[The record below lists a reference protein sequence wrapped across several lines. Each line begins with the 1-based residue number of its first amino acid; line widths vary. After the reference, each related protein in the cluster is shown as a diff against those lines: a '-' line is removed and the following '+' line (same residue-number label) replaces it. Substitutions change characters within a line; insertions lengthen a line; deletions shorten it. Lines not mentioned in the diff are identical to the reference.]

1 MGRRPGEELR
11 DRLRRRDPGYRL
23 IRRAAR
29 LTVVASLTFYGCRY
43 GLGSVTLATYAL
55 FGTVATGSFAQLPGP
70 AAVRAR
76 TLLAAV
82 PVAWAL
88 VAIGTVL
95 AVSTG
100 AASAG
105 MLVVGFAVAFAGVG
119 GPRLVGLANAL
130 QLFYILA
137 CFPPYQPDTLPARL
151 AGVTLGVVLVALA
164 EVTLWPDP
172 APVSFPQRLATA
184 AGGLADLVD
193 ALADVLVARPGAAEE
208 AERRQARAAQLI
220 DQVRMPRLPVTARP
234 TSAGRRDRAWRDAAA
249 AVKEV
254 LAVAESLA
262 SRPDVAGSGD
272 ADLAGVLRRCAA
284 SLRRSADV
292 AVGRPGTP
300 AVDEPGPATPLP
312 TSWRAA
318 GPARLRV
325 DATVRTLTDQVGTYA
340 TAIGIAT
347 GPRGRHAARPPEA
360 GADRFWYAGRST
372 WSLYRRQFRAHLT
385 PRSVYLEGAV
395 RLAVALAAARVIAG
409 VVNLQHGFWVLLAT
423 LSLMRASAS
432 DTRTTLR
439 PALVGTL
446 AGGAAGGLLLLV
458 SPERQ
463 AYAALLPL
471 ALVLAFGVGPLLGL
485 GWAQALLTLLLIVV
499 FAQLSPASWQLAGA
513 RVVDVAIGAVVGVL
527 AGLLLWPRG
536 SGGELR
542 RNAGAYL
549 AASGRAAEK
558 IVEAFAGGAD
568 ARAAVTAARRA
579 EALATASLVQY
590 HGERHDPRL
599 SHVDWDAVLAA
610 AHRAGYGGQA
620 LLADRRPGALAPWP
634 GPAAALVARATRLRD
649 GYADLGRQVT
659 RGRVDRP
666 PAPAEPTGDVARQV
680 HGLVRDGEDRPEV
693 LALVEVDGWLA
704 DLDGHLRRVAGALP
718 DERAHPMRPPA
729 VTNHSPVSQ
738 SDGPPATR

>member
-1 MGRRPGEELR
+1 MRRRPGGELR
-11 DRLRRRDPGYRL
+11 DRLRQRDPGFRL
-23 IRRAAR
+23 VRRAAR
-29 LTVVASLTFYGCRY
+29 LTVVASLVFYGCRY
-43 GLGSVTLATYAL
+43 GLGNVTLATYAL

-88 VAIGTVL
+88 VAVGTVL
-95 AVSTG
+95 AVSTA

-105 MLVVGFAVAFAGVG
+105 MLVIGFAVAFAGVG

-137 CFPPYQPDTLPARL
+137 CFPPYQPETLPARL
-151 AGVTLGVVLVALA
+151 GGVTLGVALVALA

-172 APVSFPQRLATA
+172 APVSFARRLAA
-184 AGGLADLVD
+184 AAAGLADLVD
-193 ALADVLVARPGAAEE
+193 ALADVLVARPGAAED
-208 AERRQARAAQLI
+208 AAHRHDRAAQLL
-220 DQVRMPRLPVTARP
+220 DEVRMARLPVTARP
-234 TSAGRRDRAWRDAAA
+234 ISAGRRDRAWRDAAGA
-249 AVKEV
+249 AQEV

-262 SRPDVAGSGD
+262 SRPDVTGSGD
-272 ADLAGVLRRCAA
+272 ADLAAALRRSAA
-284 SLRRSADV
+284 SLRRSAEV
-292 AVGRPGTP
+292 AVRRPGTP
-300 AVDEPGPATPLP
+300 AGDGPEPVRPLP
-312 TSWRAA
+312 PSWRAA
-318 GPARLRV
+318 DPARLRV
-325 DATVRTLTDQVGTYA
+325 EAAVRALADQVWTHA
-340 TAIGIAT
+340 TAVGIAT
-347 GPRGRHAARPPEA
+347 GPRGRRAARPPEA
-360 GADRFWYAGRST
+360 GADRFWYAGRSA
-372 WSLYRRQFRAHLT
+372 WSLYRQQFRAHLT

-499 FAQLSPASWQLAGA
+499 FAQLNPSSWQLAGA

-536 SGGELR
+536 SGSDLR

-549 AASGRAAEK
+549 AASGRAAER
-558 IVEAFAGGAD
+558 IVEALAGRAD
-568 ARAAVTAARRA
+568 ARPAVAAARRA
-579 EALATASLVQY
+579 EALATSSFVQY
-590 HGERHDPRL
+590 HAERDDPRL
-599 SHVDWDAVLAA
+599 SHVEWDRVLAA
-610 AHRAGYGGQA
+610 GHRAGYGGQA

-634 GPAAALVARATRLRD
+634 GPAAALVARATRLSD
-649 GYADLGRQVT
+649 GYADVGRQVT
-659 RGRVDRP
+659 RGRVDRAP
-666 PAPAEPTGDVARQV
+666 PPAEPDGDIARQV
-680 HGLVRDGEDRPEV
+680 HAMVRDGEDRPEV
-693 LALVEVDGWLA
+693 LSLVEVDGWLT
-704 DLDGHLRRVAGALP
+704 DLDRHLRG
-718 DERAHPMRPPA
+718 
-729 VTNHSPVSQ
+729 VSG
-738 SDGPPATR
+738 SGPPR

>member
-1 MGRRPGEELR
+1 MRRRPGEELR
-11 DRLRRRDPGYRL
+11 DRLRRRDPGYRI

-29 LTVVASLTFYGCRY
+29 LTVVASLVFYGCRY
-43 GLGSVTLATYAL
+43 GLGNITLATYAL

-70 AAVRAR
+70 PAERAR
-76 TLLAAV
+76 TLLTAL
-82 PVAWAL
+82 PVAWSL
-88 VAIGTVL
+88 VAVGTVL
-95 AVSTG
+95 AVSTA

-137 CFPPYQPDTLPARL
+137 CFPPYQPESLPARL
-151 AGVTLGVVLVALA
+151 AGVTLGAVLVALA

-208 AERRQARAAQLI
+208 AARRHARAAQLV

-249 AVKEV
+249 AVQEV
-254 LAVAESLA
+254 LAVTGPLA
-262 SRPDVAGSGD
+262 SRPDVPGSGD
-272 ADLAGVLRRCAA
+272 ADLADALRRCAA

-292 AVGRPGTP
+292 AVRRPGVA
-300 AVDEPGPATPLP
+300 AVEEPERARALP
-312 TSWRAA
+312 PSWRAA

-325 DATVRTLTDQVGTYA
+325 DAAVRALADQVGTFA
-340 TAIGIAT
+340 TAVGIAT
-347 GPRGRHAARPPEA
+347 GPPRRQAARPEA
-360 GADRFWYAGRST
+360 GPDRFWYAGRSA
-372 WSLYRRQFRAHLT
+372 WSLYRQQFRAHLT

-395 RLAVALAAARVIAG
+395 RLAVALAAARVVAG

-439 PALVGTL
+439 PALVGTV

-499 FAQLSPASWQLAGA
+499 FAQLNPASWQLAGA
-513 RVVDVAIGAVVGVL
+513 RVLDVAIGAVVGVL

-549 AASGRAAEK
+549 AASGRAAER
-558 IVEAFAGGAD
+558 IVEALAGTAD
-568 ARAAVTAARRA
+568 AHPAVEAARRA
-579 EALATASLVQY
+579 EALASASFVQY
-590 HGERHDPRL
+590 HAERHDPRL

-610 AHRAGYGGQA
+610 AHRASYGGQA

-634 GPAAALVARATRLRD
+634 GPATALAARATRLRE
-649 GYADLGRQVT
+649 GYADLGRQVS

-666 PAPAEPTGDVARQV
+666 PVPADGTGDVARQV
-680 HGLVRDGEDRPEV
+680 HGLVRDGEERPAV
-693 LALVEVDGWLA
+693 LSLVEVDGWLA
-704 DLDGHLRRVAGALP
+704 DLDGHLRRVAA
-718 DERAHPMRPPA
+718 APP
-729 VTNHSPVSQ
+729 
-738 SDGPPATR
+738 

>member
-1 MGRRPGEELR
+1 MRRRPGGELR

-55 FGTVATGSFAQLPGP
+55 FATVATGSFAQLPGR

-76 TLLAAV
+76 TLLAAL

-88 VAIGTVL
+88 VAVGTVL
-95 AVSTG
+95 AVNT
-100 AASAG
+100 AAAAAG
-105 MLVVGFAVAFAGVG
+105 MLVIGFAVAFAGVG

-151 AGVTLGVVLVALA
+151 AGVTLGVALVALA

-172 APVSFPQRLATA
+172 APVSFPQRLDAA
-184 AGGLADLVD
+184 AGGLADLLD
-193 ALADVLVARPGAAEE
+193 ALADVLVGRPGAAG
-208 AERRQARAAQLI
+208 AAARRHARAAQLL
-220 DQVRMPRLPVTARP
+220 DQVRMSRLPVTARP
-234 TSAGRRDRAWRDAAA
+234 TSAGRHDRAWRDAAA
-249 AVKEV
+249 AAQEM

-262 SRPDVAGSGD
+262 SRPDVPGSGD
-272 ADLAGVLRRCAA
+272 PDLAGALRRCAA
-284 SLRRSADV
+284 ALRRSADRTV
-292 AVGRPGTP
+292 RRPGTP
-300 AVDEPGPATPLP
+300 AAGGPEPATPP
-312 TSWRAA
+312 PSWRAA
-318 GPARLRV
+318 GPVRLRV
-325 DATVRTLTDQVGTYA
+325 DAAVRTLADQAGTYA

-347 GPRGRHAARPPEA
+347 GPRGRRAARPVEA

-395 RLAVALAAARVIAG
+395 RLAVALSAARVIAG
-409 VVNLQHGFWVLLAT
+409 IVNLQHGFWVLLAT

-439 PALVGTL
+439 PALVGTV

-499 FAQLSPASWQLAGA
+499 FAQLNPASWQLAGA

-536 SGGELR
+536 SGAELC

-549 AASGRAAEK
+549 AASGRAAER
-558 IVEAFAGGAD
+558 IAEAFAGTAD

-579 EALATASLVQY
+579 EALATASFVQY

-599 SHVDWDAVLAA
+599 SHIDWDAVLAA
-610 AHRAGYGGQA
+610 AHRATYGGQA
-620 LLADRRPGALAPWP
+620 LLADRRPGVLARWP
-634 GPAAALVARATRLRD
+634 GPAAALVAWAGRLRD
-649 GYADLGRQVT
+649 GYAGLGRQVT

-666 PAPAEPTGDVARQV
+666 PAPTDPPGDVARQV
-680 HGLVRDGEDRPEV
+680 HGMVRDGEDRPEV
-693 LALVEVDGWLA
+693 LALVEVDGWLG
-704 DLDGHLRRVAGALP
+704 DLDAHLRRAGTAVP
-718 DERAHPMRPPA
+718 EEPPQPIRPPA

-738 SDGPPATR
+738 SDGPPTTR

>member
-23 IRRAAR
+23 IRRAVR

-43 GLGSVTLATYAL
+43 GLGDVTLATYAL

-70 AAVRAR
+70 PAVRAR
-76 TLLAAV
+76 TVLAAV
-82 PVAWAL
+82 PVAWVL
-88 VAIGTVL
+88 VAVGTVL
-95 AVSTG
+95 AVSTA

-105 MLVVGFAVAFAGVG
+105 MLAVGFAVAFAGVG

-137 CFPPYQPDTLPARL
+137 CFPPYQPGTLPARL

-172 APVSFPQRLATA
+172 APATFPQRLAAA

-193 ALADVLVARPGAAEE
+193 ALADMLVARPGAAEE
-208 AERRQARAAQLI
+208 AARRHARAAQLL
-220 DQVRMPRLPVTARP
+220 DEVRMPRLPMTARP

-249 AVKEV
+249 AAQEV
-254 LAVAESLA
+254 LAVAGPLA
-262 SRPDVAGSGD
+262 SRPEVPGSGD

-284 SLRRSADV
+284 ALRRSADV
-292 AVGRPGTP
+292 AVRRPGAP
-300 AVDEPGPATPLP
+300 AVDEPERAAALP
-312 TSWRAA
+312 PSWRAA
-318 GPARLRV
+318 GAARLRV
-325 DATVRTLTDQVGTYA
+325 DAAVRTLLDHVGTYA
-340 TAIGIAT
+340 TAVRIAT
-347 GPRGRHAARPPEA
+347 GPPGRRAARPPEA
-360 GADRFWYAGRST
+360 GPDQFWYAGRST
-372 WSLYRRQFRAHLT
+372 WSLYRQQFRAHLT

-395 RLAVALAAARVIAG
+395 RLAVALTAARVVAG

-439 PALVGTL
+439 PALIGTL

-499 FAQLSPASWQLAGA
+499 FAQLNPASWQLAGA

-549 AASGRAAEK
+549 AASGRAVEK
-558 IVEAFAGGAD
+558 IVEALAGTAD
-568 ARAAVTAARRA
+568 ARGAVDAARRA
-579 EALATASLVQY
+579 EALASASFVQY
-590 HGERHDPRL
+590 HAERHDPRL
-599 SHVDWDAVLAA
+599 SQVDWDRVLAA
-610 AHRAGYGGQA
+610 AHRASHGGQA

-634 GPAAALVARATRLRD
+634 GPATALVTRAGRLRD
-649 GYADLGRQVT
+649 DYADLGRQVT
-659 RGRVDRP
+659 RGRIDRP
-666 PAPAEPTGDVARQV
+666 PAPTDPAGDIARQV

-693 LALVEVDGWLA
+693 LSLVEVDGWLD
-704 DLDGHLRRVAGALP
+704 DLGGHLRRAA
-718 DERAHPMRPPA
+718 APPP
-729 VTNHSPVSQ
+729 SR
-738 SDGPPATR
+738 DG

>member
-1 MGRRPGEELR
+1 MRRRPGGELR

-55 FGTVATGSFAQLPGP
+55 FATVATGSFAQLPGP

-88 VAIGTVL
+88 VAVGTVL
-95 AVSTG
+95 AVSTA

-105 MLVVGFAVAFAGVG
+105 MLVIGFAVAFAGVG
-119 GPRLVGLANAL
+119 GPRLVGLANAF

-151 AGVTLGVVLVALA
+151 AGVTLGVALVALA

-172 APVSFPQRLATA
+172 APVSFPQRLAA
-184 AGGLADLVD
+184 AAAGLADHLD
-193 ALADVLVARPGAAEE
+193 ALADVLLARPGAAG
-208 AERRQARAAQLI
+208 AAARRHTRAAQLL
-220 DQVRMPRLPVTARP
+220 DQVRLPRLPVTARP

-249 AVKEV
+249 AAQEV

-262 SRPDVAGSGD
+262 SRPDVPGSGD
-272 ADLAGVLRRCAA
+272 PDLAGALRRCAA
-284 SLRRSADV
+284 TLRRSADRTV
-292 AVGRPGTP
+292 RRSGTP
-300 AVDEPGPATPLP
+300 AAGGPELEPATPSP
-312 TSWRAA
+312 SWRAA
-318 GPARLRV
+318 GPVRLRV
-325 DATVRTLTDQVGTYA
+325 DAAVRTLADQVGTYA

-347 GPRGRHAARPPEA
+347 GPRGRTERTTEA

-499 FAQLSPASWQLAGA
+499 FAQLNPASWQLAGA

-536 SGGELR
+536 SGAELR

-549 AASGRAAEK
+549 AASGRAAER
-558 IVEAFAGGAD
+558 IVEAFASGAD
-568 ARAAVTAARRA
+568 ARPAVAAARRA
-579 EALATASLVQY
+579 EALATTSLVQY

-620 LLADRRPGALAPWP
+620 LLADRRPGVLAPWP
-634 GPAAALVARATRLRD
+634 GPATALVARAGRLRD
-649 GYADLGRQVT
+649 GYADLGGQVT

-666 PAPAEPTGDVARQV
+666 PAPTDPPGDVARQV

-693 LALVEVDGWLA
+693 LALVEVDGWLG
-704 DLDGHLRRVAGALP
+704 DLEGHLRRAGTAVP
-718 DERAHPMRPPA
+718 GEPAQPIRPPA
-729 VTNHSPVSQ
+729 VTSHSPVSQ
-738 SDGPPATR
+738 SDGPPTTR

>member
-1 MGRRPGEELR
+1 MRRRPGDELR

-23 IRRAAR
+23 VRRAAR
-29 LTVVASLTFYGCRY
+29 LTVVASLVFYGCRY
-43 GLGSVTLATYAL
+43 GLGDVTLATYAL
-55 FGTVATGSFAQLPGP
+55 FGTVATGSFAQLPGTP
-70 AAVRAR
+70 AERAR
-76 TLLAAV
+76 TLLAAL
-82 PVAWAL
+82 PVAWSL
-88 VAIGTVL
+88 VAVGTVL
-95 AVSTG
+95 AVSTA

-137 CFPPYQPDTLPARL
+137 CFPPYRPDSLPARL

-164 EVTLWPDP
+164 EVSLWPDP
-172 APVSFPQRLATA
+172 APVGVPQRLAAA
-184 AGGLADLVD
+184 AGGLADLAD
-193 ALADVLVARPGAAEE
+193 ALADVLVGRPGAAEE
-208 AERRQARAAQLI
+208 AGRRQARAAGLV
-220 DQVRMPRLPVTARP
+220 DGVRMSRLPVTARP
-234 TSAGRRDRAWRDAAA
+234 ISAGRRDRAWRDAAA
-249 AVKEV
+249 AVQEV
-254 LAVAESLA
+254 LAVAGTLT
-262 SRPDVAGSGD
+262 SRPDLRGSGD
-272 ADLAGVLRRCAA
+272 ADVAGVLRRCAA
-284 SLRRSADV
+284 SLRRAADV
-292 AVGRPGTP
+292 AVRRPGAV
-300 AVDEPGPATPLP
+300 AVDEPERATALP
-312 TSWRAA
+312 PSWRAA
-318 GPARLRV
+318 GPVRLRV
-325 DATVRTLTDQVGTYA
+325 DAAVRTLVDQVGTFA
-340 TAIGIAT
+340 TAVRIAT
-347 GPRGRHAARPPEA
+347 GPRGRHGPRPP
-360 GADRFWYAGRST
+360 GPGFDPFWYAGRSA
-372 WSLYRRQFRAHLT
+372 WSLYRQQFRAHLT
-385 PRSVYLEGAV
+385 PRSVYLEGAI

-499 FAQLSPASWQLAGA
+499 FAQLDPASWQLAGA
-513 RVVDVAIGAVVGVL
+513 RVVDVAVGAVVGVL

-549 AASGRAAEK
+549 VASGRSVER
-558 IVEAFAGGAD
+558 IVEALAGTADPRGAVD
-568 ARAAVTAARRA
+568 AARRA

-590 HGERHDPRL
+590 HAERHDPRL

-610 AHRAGYGGQA
+610 AHRASHGGQA

-634 GPAAALVARATRLRD
+634 GPAAALAGRATRVRE
-649 GYADLGRQVT
+649 GYADLGRQVS
-659 RGRVDRP
+659 RARIDRP
-666 PAPAEPTGDVARQV
+666 PAPADAAADVARQV
-680 HGLVRDGEDRPEV
+680 HALVRDGEDRPGV
-693 LALVEVDGWLA
+693 LSLVEIDGWLA
-704 DLDGHLRRVAGALP
+704 DLDGHLRRAA
-718 DERAHPMRPPA
+718 ATPP
-729 VTNHSPVSQ
+729 
-738 SDGPPATR
+738 